1 MHIVAKTE
9 NMLSKNGVAIIC
21 ERPKHIEEKK
31 VWLSVPII
39 LVHALSRKYTFDL

>member
-9 NMLSKNGVAIIC
+9 KHVVQKWVAIIC

-39 LVHALSRKYTFDL
+39 LVHALSNI